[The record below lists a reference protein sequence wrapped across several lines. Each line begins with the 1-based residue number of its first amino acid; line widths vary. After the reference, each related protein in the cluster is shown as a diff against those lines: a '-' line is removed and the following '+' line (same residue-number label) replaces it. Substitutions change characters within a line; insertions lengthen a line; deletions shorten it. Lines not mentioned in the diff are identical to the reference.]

1 MRRIISAVLIFMITG
16 LFSLSPAVR
25 AAEPPPEGDI
35 SGVVDFTLKDI
46 NSNEIS
52 MASYR
57 AKKPVLLIFWAS
69 WCPYCL
75 KGLRDLNQKYP
86 ELKRSGIEVL
96 AINAGESLDKAA
108 RVVSN
113 YGLQFKV
120 LLDPAEETVEY
131 FQVVGIPLYV
141 LVNKQGKV
149 IFRDNSYPAGEIN
162 KIIAQ

>member
-16 LFSLSPAVR
+16 LFSLSPSAR
-25 AAEPPPEGDI
+25 AAEPLPERDI
-35 SGVVDFTLKDI
+35 PGVVDFTLKDI

-75 KGLRDLNQKYP
+75 QGLRDLNQKYP

-96 AINAGESLDKAA
+96 AINAGESLYKAA
-108 RVVSN
+108 RVVNN
-113 YGLQFKV
+113 YGLQFKA

-149 IFRDNSYPAGEIN
+149 ISRDNFYPAGEIN